1 MQPFK
6 STFILPSTL
15 CGFNLPFLIRF
26 QSNKHTAVR
35 WVVRACVGAYNPIPP
50 PEKGNVNSRFLPAPL
65 AKSFPRWFWLTALSS
80 IPDGFHIWAMAEAL
94 RQAKMTDRRQQR
106 RGLGAAQKF
115 ANSFHIFPA
124 VETLFFRAHLC
135 MKYKKTYCV
144 YTTYIY
150 IVYYINTSIE
160 VSCTQKRHIVASAM
174 LKVFQFEP
182 L

>member
-124 VETLFFRAHLC
+124 VETLFFALI
-135 MKYKKTYCV
+135 CV
-144 YTTYIY
+144 WNIWKHIVYILLTYI
-150 IVYYINTSIE
+150 YYINTSIE

>member
-1 MQPFK
+1 M
-6 STFILPSTL
+6 
-15 CGFNLPFLIRF
+15 
-26 QSNKHTAVR
+26 R

-135 MKYKKTYCV
+135 MKYMKTYCV

-150 IVYYINTSIE
+150 ILYKYIYRGLMYPKATHSCVGHVESFSIWAALKYSTWFNDNLPRLST
-160 VSCTQKRHIVASAM
+160 VSICVCVCSC
-174 LKVFQFEP
+174 VSVCVCV
-182 L
+182 